1 MHLERMIILLISSNI
16 NYKNEFDLKVIDV
29 CISCYSV
36 MDRKNAEEGG
46 VSYFSK
52 DSFLRMSSKTLEDF
66 VVAVS
71 KSSDG
76 YEIEKYEKDN
86 TYVYIY
92 RGIYIC
98 VDDNCEYGVIEISEK
113 VKFDMQ
119 AMSAM
124 SCMNE

>member
-1 MHLERMIILLISSNI
+1 MLISSNI
-16 NYKNEFDLKVIDV
+16 NYKNEFNLKVIDA
-29 CISCYSV
+29 CISCYSI
-36 MDRKNAEEGG
+36 MDRKNAEERG
-46 VSYFSK
+46 VSYFPK
-52 DSFLRMSSKTLEDF
+52 DSFLRMSNKTLEDF

-98 VDDNCEYGVIEISEK
+98 IDDNCEYGIMEISEK

-119 AMSAM
+119 AMSAV